1 MIGGQEILLHDEVLD
16 ITKPWADIDCFYFS
30 HMFQM
35 WRTVGTHVYKTMRC
49 CFTHL
54 SFAYRSFVPQ
64 QDVMG
69 VGYFAHKFLP
79 KPLSIDG

>member
-1 MIGGQEILLHDEVLD
+1 MLNSELRSIKRPGAAIER
-16 ITKPWADIDCFYFS
+16 FYFR
-30 HMFQM
+30 HMFHV
-35 WRTVGTHVYKTMRC
+35 WRTIGRHVYKTMRC
-49 CFTHL
+49 CYTYL
-54 SFAYRSFVPQ
+54 GFAYRSFVPQ